1 MSKEHKFKN
10 KAMTWQ
16 ALCLMA
22 YTVVWGFGN
31 TVNGFANQGLK
42 VVVSWMI
49 LFLFYFIPY
58 TLMVGEMGA
67 TFENGA
73 GGVSSWIKETMS
85 SKLAFFAGWT
95 FWVVNIPY
103 LAQKPQN
110 ILIAMGWAIFQNDQL
125 TTMIS
130 PMMLQLISLG
140 IFMFFMW
147 YAAQGVSA
155 LKRIGS
161 IAGSF
166 MFIMSI
172 LYVLLVLSAPYI
184 TEAKTFSYS
193 LSWDTFMPNFNFEYM
208 TTLSILVFAV
218 GGCERIAPYVT
229 NLQNPDKE
237 FPRAMIVMTAMV
249 AVTAVLG
256 TFAMGLMFDPNNVPK
271 DLMMNGAYYCFAKL
285 GAYYGVGR
293 AFVILYAICQFF
305 GQAATLAISIDAP
318 IKFLLSDVD
327 PKFVP
332 HSFTKINEKG
342 IPVSGYKLTGILVS
356 ILIIVPALGIGDMT
370 TLYIWLLRL
379 NAICMPLSYLWVF
392 LAYMALKRAKKGL
405 QLFLLPYKEQRH
417 RLYDWFLVLCP
428 DDLCFAHGYGSLRCR
443 NVFFHLV
450 VPDDHERRNAG
461 HPSWYRPYFPYPCT
475 PRTGKIGR
483 DGITLII

>member
-1 MSKEHKFKN
+1 MSSNTNSKN

-147 YAAQGVSA
+147 YAA
-155 LKRIGS
+155 
-161 IAGSF
+161 
-166 MFIMSI
+166 
-172 LYVLLVLSAPYI
+172 
-184 TEAKTFSYS
+184 
-193 LSWDTFMPNFNFEYM
+193 
-208 TTLSILVFAV
+208 
-218 GGCERIAPYVT
+218 
-229 NLQNPDKE
+229 
-237 FPRAMIVMTAMV
+237 
-249 AVTAVLG
+249 
-256 TFAMGLMFDPNNVPK
+256 
-271 DLMMNGAYYCFAKL
+271 
-285 GAYYGVGR
+285 
-293 AFVILYAICQFF
+293 
-305 GQAATLAISIDAP
+305 
-318 IKFLLSDVD
+318 
-327 PKFVP
+327 
-332 HSFTKINEKG
+332 
-342 IPVSGYKLTGILVS
+342 
-356 ILIIVPALGIGDMT
+356 
-370 TLYIWLLRL
+370 
-379 NAICMPLSYLWVF
+379 
-392 LAYMALKRAKKGL
+392 
-405 QLFLLPYKEQRH
+405 
-417 RLYDWFLVLCP
+417 
-428 DDLCFAHGYGSLRCR
+428 
-443 NVFFHLV
+443 
-450 VPDDHERRNAG
+450 
-461 HPSWYRPYFPYPCT
+461 
-475 PRTGKIGR
+475 
-483 DGITLII
+483 

>member
-1 MSKEHKFKN
+1 MSSSTNSKG

-58 TLMVGEMGA
+58 NLMVGEMGA
-67 TFENGA
+67 TFGSGA
-73 GGVSSWIKETMS
+73 GGVSSWIKQTCS

-110 ILIAMGWAIFQNDQL
+110 ILIALGWAVFQNDQL
-125 TTMIS
+125 TRMI
-130 PMMLQLISLG
+130 PPLLLQAISLG
-140 IFMFFMW
+140 LFLFFMW
-147 YAAQGVSA
+147 YASRGVSA

-161 IAGSF
+161 LAGSF
-166 MFIMSI
+166 MFVMSI
-172 LYVLLVLSAPYI
+172 LYVLLVLAAPYI
-184 TEAKTFSYS
+184 TDAQTFSYHF
-193 LSWDTFMPNFNFEYM
+193 DFATFVPNFDFQYM

-229 NLQNPDKE
+229 SLKRPEKE
-237 FPRAMIVMTAMV
+237 FPKAMIVMTVMV

-256 TFAMGLMFDPNNVPK
+256 TFAMGLMFDPNHIPK
-271 DLMMNGAYYCFAKL
+271 DLMMNGAYYCFARL
-285 GAYYGVGR
+285 GAYYGIGR
-293 AFVILYAICQFF
+293 TFVILYAICAAL

-332 HSFTKINEKG
+332 HSFTRMNANG
-342 IPVSGYKLTGILVS
+342 VPVNGYKLTGILVS

-379 NAICMPLSYLWVF
+379 NAICMPMAYLWVF
-392 LAYMALKRAKKGL
+392 FAYFMLKKSPKTFTSAYHLTRSRFLGKCIGLWCFAITAYASVMGMVPYGVETGSSTWWFQIVMNIATPVILLGIGLIFPILAKK
-405 QLFLLPYKEQRH
+405 ER
-417 RLYDWFLVLCP
+417 
-428 DDLCFAHGYGSLRCR
+428 S
-443 NVFFHLV
+443 
-450 VPDDHERRNAG
+450 HEALEAE
-461 HPSWYRPYFPYPCT
+461 Y
-475 PRTGKIGR
+475 
-483 DGITLII
+483 

>member
-1 MSKEHKFKN
+1 
-10 KAMTWQ
+10 MTWQ

-172 LYVLLVLSAPYI
+172 LYVLLVLAAPYI

-356 ILIIVPALGIGDMT
+356 ILIIGPWHWRHDNALHLAPAPECHLHAAVLPVGLPG
-370 TLYIWLLRL
+370 LYG
-379 NAICMPLSYLWVF
+379 AQTGE
-392 LAYMALKRAKKGL
+392 KGL

>member
-1 MSKEHKFKN
+1 MSSNTNSKN

-172 LYVLLVLSAPYI
+172 LYVLLVLAAPYI

-208 TTLSILVFAV
+208 TTLSMHRMSRTS
-218 GGCERIAPYVT
+218 RI
-229 NLQNPDKE
+229 
-237 FPRAMIVMTAMV
+237 RIRSSR
-249 AVTAVLG
+249 
-256 TFAMGLMFDPNNVPK
+256 VP
-271 DLMMNGAYYCFAKL
+271 
-285 GAYYGVGR
+285 
-293 AFVILYAICQFF
+293 
-305 GQAATLAISIDAP
+305 
-318 IKFLLSDVD
+318 
-327 PKFVP
+327 
-332 HSFTKINEKG
+332 
-342 IPVSGYKLTGILVS
+342 
-356 ILIIVPALGIGDMT
+356 
-370 TLYIWLLRL
+370 
-379 NAICMPLSYLWVF
+379 
-392 LAYMALKRAKKGL
+392 
-405 QLFLLPYKEQRH
+405 
-417 RLYDWFLVLCP
+417 
-428 DDLCFAHGYGSLRCR
+428 
-443 NVFFHLV
+443 
-450 VPDDHERRNAG
+450 
-461 HPSWYRPYFPYPCT
+461 
-475 PRTGKIGR
+475 
-483 DGITLII
+483 

>member
-1 MSKEHKFKN
+1 
-10 KAMTWQ
+10 
-16 ALCLMA
+16 
-22 YTVVWGFGN
+22 
-31 TVNGFANQGLK
+31 
-42 VVVSWMI
+42 MI

-58 TLMVGEMGA
+58 TLMAGEMGA
-67 TFENGA
+67 TVENGA

-110 ILIAMGWAIFQNDQL
+110 ILFAMGWALFLNDQL

-172 LYVLLVLSAPYI
+172 LYVLLVLAAPYI

-218 GGCERIAPYVT
+218 GGRERIAPYDT
-229 NLQNPDKE
+229 NLQNPDKAI
-237 FPRAMIVMTAMV
+237 PRAMIVMPAKV
-249 AVTAVLG
+249 AVPAVLCKNHG
-256 TFAMGLMFDPNNVPK
+256 PFTWGKNAHEAVHNAVVLEEVAKMASRCELINPNVKPAPQELQDK
-271 DLMMNGAYYCFAKL
+271 HYYRKHGAN
-285 GAYYGVGR
+285 AYYGQEN
-293 AFVILYAICQFF
+293 I
-305 GQAATLAISIDAP
+305 
-318 IKFLLSDVD
+318 
-327 PKFVP
+327 
-332 HSFTKINEKG
+332 E
-342 IPVSGYKLTGILVS
+342 
-356 ILIIVPALGIGDMT
+356 
-370 TLYIWLLRL
+370 
-379 NAICMPLSYLWVF
+379 
-392 LAYMALKRAKKGL
+392 
-405 QLFLLPYKEQRH
+405 
-417 RLYDWFLVLCP
+417 
-428 DDLCFAHGYGSLRCR
+428 
-443 NVFFHLV
+443 
-450 VPDDHERRNAG
+450 
-461 HPSWYRPYFPYPCT
+461 
-475 PRTGKIGR
+475 
-483 DGITLII
+483 

>member
-1 MSKEHKFKN
+1 
-10 KAMTWQ
+10 
-16 ALCLMA
+16 
-22 YTVVWGFGN
+22 
-31 TVNGFANQGLK
+31 
-42 VVVSWMI
+42 
-49 LFLFYFIPY
+49 
-58 TLMVGEMGA
+58 
-67 TFENGA
+67 
-73 GGVSSWIKETMS
+73 
-85 SKLAFFAGWT
+85 
-95 FWVVNIPY
+95 
-103 LAQKPQN
+103 
-110 ILIAMGWAIFQNDQL
+110 
-125 TTMIS
+125 
-130 PMMLQLISLG
+130 
-140 IFMFFMW
+140 
-147 YAAQGVSA
+147 
-155 LKRIGS
+155 
-161 IAGSF
+161 
-166 MFIMSI
+166 
-172 LYVLLVLSAPYI
+172 
-184 TEAKTFSYS
+184 
-193 LSWDTFMPNFNFEYM
+193 
-208 TTLSILVFAV
+208 
-218 GGCERIAPYVT
+218 
-229 NLQNPDKE
+229 
-237 FPRAMIVMTAMV
+237 
-249 AVTAVLG
+249 
-256 TFAMGLMFDPNNVPK
+256 
-271 DLMMNGAYYCFAKL
+271 MMNGAYYCFAKL

-356 ILIIVPALGIGDMT
+356 ILIIVPALGIGRHDNALHLAPAPECHPACRCLPVGLPG
-370 TLYIWLLRL
+370 LYG
-379 NAICMPLSYLWVF
+379 AQTGE
-392 LAYMALKRAKKGL
+392 KGL